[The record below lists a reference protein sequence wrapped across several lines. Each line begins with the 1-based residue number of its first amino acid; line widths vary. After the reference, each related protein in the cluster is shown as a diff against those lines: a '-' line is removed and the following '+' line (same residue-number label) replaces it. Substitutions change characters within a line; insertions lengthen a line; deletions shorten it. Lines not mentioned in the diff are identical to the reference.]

1 MPLRVVKIS
10 IQHSQTYCLQVVSML
25 FTSAKYAVYE
35 CQVCCL
41 RVLSMVV
48 TIVKLKLLRMSE
60 VITSLVFCSYAIF
73 NSMNGTM
80 MIAGKT
86 R

>member
-25 FTSAKYAVYE
+25 FTSAKYAIYE

-41 RVLSMVV
+41 RMLSILFTDAKYGSYNCKTEITLNVRSNNVPCVLFLCH
-48 TIVKLKLLRMSE
+48 IQ
-60 VITSLVFCSYAIF
+60 
-73 NSMNGTM
+73 
-80 MIAGKT
+80 
-86 R
+86 